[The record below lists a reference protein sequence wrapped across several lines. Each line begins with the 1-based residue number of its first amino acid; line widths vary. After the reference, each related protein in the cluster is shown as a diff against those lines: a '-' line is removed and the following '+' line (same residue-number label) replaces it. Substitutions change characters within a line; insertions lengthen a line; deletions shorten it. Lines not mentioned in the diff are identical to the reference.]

1 MPTGLNRLPQSAGLA
16 TTVTF
21 TFSIAFSSAGLASVV
36 ICLKIGMKVK
46 AAIRQPARMIGLRPM
61 RSDSQPN
68 TTKNMV
74 PSNSDQAISRF
85 AV

>member
-1 MPTGLNRLPQSAGLA
+1 MPTGSKRLPQLAGSA

-21 TFSIAFSSAGLASVV
+21 TFSMAFSSVGLAKLVMP
-36 ICLKIGMKVK
+36 LKIGKKVR

-61 RSDSQPN
+61 RSDSAPN
-68 TTKNMV
+68 TTKKAV
-74 PSNSDQAISRF
+74 PSRSDQAISRF